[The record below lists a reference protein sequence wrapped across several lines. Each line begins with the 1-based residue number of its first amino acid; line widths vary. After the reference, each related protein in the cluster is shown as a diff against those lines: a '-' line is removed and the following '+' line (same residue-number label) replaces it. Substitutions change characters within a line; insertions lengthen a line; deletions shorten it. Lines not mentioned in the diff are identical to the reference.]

1 MVVTFVGAV
10 VWMAPPTRISALP
23 RAARAR
29 HVSCCALSTRS
40 PDHPPDHKRSPNRM
54 RLVAMSELALT
65 EGVTHQQRYLEVLDE
80 AVLAE
85 EMGFEA
91 FLVSEHHFNP
101 GVACC
106 SALET
111 YLGALAMRTSR
122 IRLRPAVFVLPLS
135 NPIRLAEQVATL
147 DILSNGRI
155 EFGGGRGNYL
165 VEMEAFGISP
175 KETRGRWEESMKIV
189 TSALADG
196 FVEADGQFY
205 KIPKRD
211 LVPKP
216 VQKPHPPCWG
226 ASTSLEGSYLA
237 GQQGVGE
244 MHLSNYLG
252 HEFVGECMAE
262 YRRGLAEST
271 RPIVRQKNRCFSSF
285 VLAHVADTRKQAHDE
300 AREGMVTFSVAT
312 CKIAYPMLAK
322 ASADYAYMGKS
333 EELSEKVTDMD
344 FLANETAMVVVGDP
358 NDCIAQLR
366 RFEEVGV
373 DEVVL
378 KIDSMPH
385 DVVMRSIRMF
395 GEEVLPHFR
404 RATMPEAG
412 AARAR

>member
-1 MVVTFVGAV
+1 
-10 VWMAPPTRISALP
+10 
-23 RAARAR
+23 
-29 HVSCCALSTRS
+29 
-40 PDHPPDHKRSPNRM
+40 M

-65 EGVTHQQRYLEVLDE
+65 EGVTHHQRYLEVLDE

-101 GVACC
+101 GVATCA
-106 SALET
+106 ALET
-111 YLGALAMRTSR
+111 YLAALAMKTSR

-175 KETRGRWEESMKIV
+175 KETRGRWEESMRIV
-189 TSALADG
+189 SSALADG
-196 FVEADGQFY
+196 YIEADGQFY
-205 KIPKRD
+205 KIPRRD

-216 VQKPHPPCWG
+216 VQKPHPPIWG
-226 ASTSLEGSYLA
+226 AATSLEGSYLA
-237 GQQGVGE
+237 GKQGVGE

-252 HEFVGECMAE
+252 HGFVAKCMAE
-262 YRRGLAEST
+262 YRRGMTESQ
-271 RPIVRQKNRCFSSF
+271 PIVRQKNPCFSSF
-285 VLAHVADTRKQAHDE
+285 VLAHCGESRKQTHEE
-300 AREGMVTFSVAT
+300 ARDGMVTFSVAT

-322 ASADYAYMGKS
+322 ASADYAYMGDS
-333 EELSEKVTDMD
+333 EELSEKVTNLDY
-344 FLANETAMVVVGDP
+344 LANETAMVVLGTPDECVQ
-358 NDCIAQLR
+358 QLR

-395 GEEVLPHFR
+395 GEEVLPHFQEEKR
-404 RATMPEAG
+404 GRKVEV
-412 AARAR
+412 AAVR